1 MERKMEEK
9 CIDRLIGRYCK
20 IVTREPGE
28 DRAHVI
34 HGKLITIDYDAELLV
49 VESKEGLG
57 CLNIKTIEAIKPR
70 IEKP

>member
-1 MERKMEEK
+1 MEKKMEEK

-34 HGKLITIDYDAELLV
+34 HGRLITIDYDAELLV

-70 IEKP
+70 LEKT

>member
-1 MERKMEEK
+1 MEEK
-9 CIDRLIGRYCK
+9 FIDRLIGRYCK

-28 DRAHVI
+28 DRVHVI

-70 IEKP
+70 IEKT

>member
-1 MERKMEEK
+1 MEEK

-34 HGKLITIDYDAELLV
+34 HGKVITIDYDTKLLV
-49 VESKEGLG
+49 IESKEGVG
-57 CLNIKTIEAIKPR
+57 CLNIRTIEAIKPR
-70 IEKP
+70 VGKI